1 MSFFNLTNQH
11 LSQIE
16 EILNQIYTAHTF
28 KSLLPESFV
37 VTVKNFFTDSILIF
51 DIQGIWLEQS

>member
-16 EILNQIYTAHTF
+16 EVLNQIYTAHTF

-37 VTVKNFFTDSILIF
+37 VTVKKFFTDSILIF
-51 DIQGIWLEQS
+51 DIQGI